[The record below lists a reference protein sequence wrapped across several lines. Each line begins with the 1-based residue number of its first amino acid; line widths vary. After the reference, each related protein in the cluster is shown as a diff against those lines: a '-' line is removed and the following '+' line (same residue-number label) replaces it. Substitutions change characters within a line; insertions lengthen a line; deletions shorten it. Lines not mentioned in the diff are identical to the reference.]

1 MTDAPQKI
9 DLETPDLAA
18 KRRTEFEALF
28 PGVLDDGVLD
38 AATLGELLGAPVAKV
53 PDGRESYGLQ
63 WAGRKEAIQSLLTPS
78 RATLLPD
85 LDNSVEF
92 DTARNT
98 FIEGDNLE
106 VLKLLQRAYND
117 EVKLIYIDPPYNT
130 GNDFVY
136 NDDFRDGLRGYLEY
150 TGQVDEEGNR
160 ASARSDV
167 SGRRHSRWLTMM
179 YPRLVLARDLLA
191 PEGVLAVSIDANEV
205 HQLKL
210 VLDDYVFGSENHI
223 NTFVW
228 VSNLKGRQ
236 ISNGGAVGTH
246 EYILVYA
253 RDASRVAQ
261 FRGSQQELS
270 KLMPSVYRGAGYE
283 AKLDAKGPYV
293 TKNQLYNTNSKFNE
307 HTAPTMV
314 FRIHFNPDTAEVKVT
329 DIDDPTTFPGFVTS
343 MQHPNSRPGLN
354 WHAWRWSRKKILEES
369 DDLEFVVKNGVLR
382 IWSKVRDVDGTAVKD
397 VVIGP
402 STVTGQDDL
411 AAVGLARIFDTPK
424 PVSLLKVLVAATTSD
439 DDLVLD
445 FFAGSGSTAHA
456 VALQNAQ
463 DGGHRRV
470 ISVNIPEVTAQG
482 SEARKA
488 GYETVSAI
496 TLARLRWVVE
506 NVPGARDAGLKVL
519 KLGSSKFKT
528 ADRFESELI
537 LEASTLVNG
546 VDDLYAV
553 AAEVLLKE
561 GVPLDADWV
570 GHEFGDVSVQVSGGV
585 AFVAGN
591 ALDVATAERVF
602 GLEPKPHVVVFLE
615 DDLAGQDALK
625 ANLVV
630 SAKSRGITLKTA

>member
-343 MQHPNSRPGLN
+343 MPHPNSRPGLN

-625 ANLVV
+625 GNLVV

>member
-343 MQHPNSRPGLN
+343 MPHPNSRPGLN